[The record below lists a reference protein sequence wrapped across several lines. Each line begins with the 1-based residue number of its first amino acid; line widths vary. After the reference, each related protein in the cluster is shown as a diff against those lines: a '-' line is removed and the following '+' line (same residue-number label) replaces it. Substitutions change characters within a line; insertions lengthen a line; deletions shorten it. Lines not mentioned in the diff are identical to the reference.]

1 MFNAKSMKRNIAYF
15 ECDTTK
21 YIQVNVIV
29 FYKGFLNSGIKKMH
43 CPTVCTIGRMFIFGG
58 FECKCKS
65 VFHVRESHDPSNV
78 RRLNIFLM
86 P

>member
-29 FYKGFLNSGIKKMH
+29 FYKGFLNSGIKK
-43 CPTVCTIGRMFIFGG
+43 CIVLQYVLLG
-58 FECKCKS
+58 ECLFL
-65 VFHVRESHDPSNV
+65 VDLNANV
-78 RRLNIFLM
+78 NPFSM
-86 P
+86 